1 MPMSDIDL
9 SHVRPQ
15 RAQSATDQVFEA
27 LYSAILSMDLAPG
40 AKVSEV
46 EIAKTLG
53 VSRQPVRDAFYRLSE
68 LGLLNIRPQRATTI
82 CHISPQAVRSAQF
95 IRSALEIECLRA
107 AMERIETDELAE
119 LEGNLTL
126 QAQAIAAQDRMGFHN
141 LDESFHLRICE
152 IAGHGTVWDLIRD
165 QKVHM
170 DRVRVLALS
179 TEAQK
184 KALKEHKDILRGV
197 RERKLQIAQAHLKR
211 HLARVLR
218 TLVQVQ
224 EMHPDHFEG
233 P

>member
-1 MPMSDIDL
+1 MSDIAL
-9 SHVRPQ
+9 SPMRPN

-27 LYSAILSMDLAPG
+27 LYSAILSMELAPG

-46 EIAKTLG
+46 EIAKSLG

-68 LGLLNIRPQRATTI
+68 LGLLNICPQRATTI

-95 IRSALEIECLRA
+95 IRSALEIECLRV
-107 AMERIETDELAE
+107 AMEQIKPGELAE
-119 LEGNLTL
+119 LEDNLVK
-126 QAQAIAAQDRMGFHN
+126 QAEAIAAQDRMGFHN
-141 LDESFHLRICE
+141 LDESFHQTICD
-152 IAGHGTVWDLIRD
+152 IAGHGKVWDLIRD

-179 TEAQK
+179 TDAQK
-184 KALKEHKDILRGV
+184 KALKEHKDILRSV
-197 RERKLQIAQAHLKR
+197 RDRHLQTAQAHLKR

-218 TLVQVQ
+218 TLAQVQ
-224 EMHPDHFEG
+224 ELHPAHFEG

>member
-1 MPMSDIDL
+1 M
-9 SHVRPQ
+9 RPH
-15 RAQSATDQVFEA
+15 RTQSATDQVFEA
-27 LYSAILSMDLAPG
+27 LFSAILSMDLAPG

-46 EIAKTLG
+46 EIAKSLG

-82 CHISPQAVRSAQF
+82 CHISPQAVRSSQF

-107 AMERIETDELAE
+107 AMERIEPAELAA
-119 LEGNLTL
+119 LEDNLTK
-126 QAQAIAAQDRMGFHN
+126 QAEAIAAQDRMGFHN
-141 LDESFHLRICE
+141 LDESFHQTICD
-152 IAGHGTVWDLIRD
+152 IAGHAKVWDLIRD

-184 KALKEHKDILRGV
+184 KALKEHKDILRCM
-197 RERKLQIAQAHLKR
+197 RESQLQSAQAHLKR
-211 HLARVLR
+211 HLSRVLR

-224 EMHPDHFEG
+224 AAHPSHFEG